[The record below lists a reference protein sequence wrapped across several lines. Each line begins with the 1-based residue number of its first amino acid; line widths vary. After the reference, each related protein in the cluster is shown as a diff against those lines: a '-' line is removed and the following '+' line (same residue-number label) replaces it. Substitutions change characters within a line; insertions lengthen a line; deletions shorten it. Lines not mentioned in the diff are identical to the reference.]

1 HIFTI
6 LLLAVASLCP
16 VCLCGELTYTRAISI
31 DGRALAY
38 ADFNAD
44 TLLDVLAVS
53 ANSSQLL
60 LYFWQKGDSSSGV
73 AEPTV
78 VKLADL
84 PAGARVV
91 GAAPADFNG
100 DSRVDVLLTVQA
112 AASSSDLSVWIVYG
126 KPDRESVTEPQMVTK
141 TVDQPTVLDYNADMV
156 ADFLVEVTAGHRTVF
171 TGRLNENRFNNVS
184 GLFPDKPA
192 LFVPNSNLFTDMTGD
207 LRSDLLLRL
216 TSTDSIGVVMRRS
229 DAGFEAGPEVPRPP
243 GLPGDAYIG
252 QAAPVSLDNDEL
264 TDLALPACK
273 RDSDGR
279 CSQSW
284 LYLYYGS
291 SRRWCRA
298 TVKQFA
304 DQSLNWHLDSPKQ
317 RPVQLCP
324 GDLELDGRLDL
335 LVTLRRSDNKR
346 ISAFLTPTGDCTD
359 SDSPAASVRDL
370 SLQDCPDG
378 LGLAGSA
385 LADVNQDGGLDLLQ
399 LCASPDASRW
409 LSVFHSQ
416 KYNEEGYFFRSLVLN
431 GMCQNAYLCPERRL
445 PVGLPVPG
453 PCLRFSTER
462 PEGGTRVGI
471 GCQLSQSAYSQL
483 DLPYLHFGLGQFSNY
498 IDKLTVAIPYEK
510 APALQRD
517 FTFIIPN
524 SQLLVV
530 PYPHDNTASWTSE
543 LFVRPFF
550 DKQVLYVGVT
560 LLGTCLIA
568 CAIAAVFQC
577 MEYRRD
583 KLERVSGQQGVV
595 FDPSGR

>member
-1 HIFTI
+1 MPHIFTI

-273 RDSDGR
+273 RDSDAAGAAVR
-279 CSQSW
+279 
-284 LYLYYGS
+284 
-291 SRRWCRA
+291 
-298 TVKQFA
+298 
-304 DQSLNWHLDSPKQ
+304 
-317 RPVQLCP
+317 P

-577 MEYRRD
+577 LEYRRD